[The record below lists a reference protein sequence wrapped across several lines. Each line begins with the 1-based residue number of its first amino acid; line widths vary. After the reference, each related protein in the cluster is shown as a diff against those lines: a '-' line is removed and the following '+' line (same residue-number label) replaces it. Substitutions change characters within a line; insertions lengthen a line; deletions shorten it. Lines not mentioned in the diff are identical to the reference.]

1 MLVDRISQ
9 GMHAHRCLLEK
20 MKPAL
25 VVGSSAQSVSALA
38 CYVLYYCTDS
48 DVLQY
53 ASPSFYAIIT
63 HVYVNHELP
72 PNSPQPNKRSQ
83 ERPSDQM
90 LLGLSLHSL
99 NDWFLALAN
108 MLPSDQRRDGFI
120 V

>member
-1 MLVDRISQ
+1 MAVRHS
-9 GMHAHRCLLEK
+9 LL
-20 MKPAL
+20 ALSL
-25 VVGSSAQSVSALA
+25 VV
-38 CYVLYYCTDS
+38 YCTDS
-48 DVLQY
+48 DDLRY
-53 ASPSFYAIIT
+53 ASPSLYAII

-72 PNSPQPNKRSQ
+72 PNSPQSNKRSQ